1 MSFSPRGHSSS
12 SIVASVQEYSLLTW
26 HAVAAIFS
34 QPRYW
39 DDIFTQMD
47 FVGVGSLPIVILTGF
62 FTGCVL
68 ALQSATSLKQFG
80 AVNMTGRL
88 VALSMVKE
96 LGPVLT
102 GLMVSGRNA
111 SGMASEIGSMKV
123 TEQID
128 AMRAL
133 GTDPIRKLV
142 APRLVATVFML
153 FFLTIISDAFGI
165 AGGALVA
172 VCSSASTAAPTSTPP
187 TTRSSTETSSQGLT
201 KPLFSGFI
209 IATIGCYFGLQN
221 HRRNPGRRPSH
232 HPGRRR
238 LLRPHHHRRLP
249 RHQAHDRHLREIA
262 AWPPPHPPAPVSTPA
277 RKHPSSS
284 SRTSPSPSTATPS
297 SKTSPS
303 PSATARPASS
313 SAPQAAARPSS

>member
-1 MSFSPRGHSSS
+1 MKLPSPEAYAKN
-12 SIVASVQEYSLLTW
+12 IVAAVQEYSLLTAR
-26 HAVAAIFS
+26 AVSNIFS
-34 QPRYW
+34 RPFYTA
-39 DDIFTQMD
+39 DMFSQMD
-47 FVGVGSLPIVILTGF
+47 FVGFGSLPIVILTGF

-68 ALQSATSLKQFG
+68 TLQSATSLKEFG
-80 AVNMTGRL
+80 AINMTGRL

-142 APRLVATVFML
+142 TPRLVATVFMM
-153 FFLTIISDAFGI
+153 FFLTIIANACGI

-172 VCSSASTAAPTSTPP
+172 IGLLGLNGSAFFHTAYMSL
-187 TTRSSTETSSQGLT
+187 RYGDVVEGLV

-209 IATIGCYFGLQN
+209 IATIGCFYGL
-221 HRRNPGRRPSH
+221 
-232 HPGRRR
+232 
-238 LLRPHHHRRLP
+238 
-249 RHQAHDRHLREIA
+249 
-262 AWPPPHPPAPVSTPA
+262 
-277 RKHPSSS
+277 
-284 SRTSPSPSTATPS
+284 RTSGGTQGVGRSTTQAVV
-297 SKTSPS
+297 
-303 PSATARPASS
+303 ASS
-313 SAPQAAARPSS
+313 VLIILVDFLVTKLMIGLFGR